1 MNCKSSNKIDLT
13 FAQQYE
19 ITKENFINI
28 PINTYSFSQRTKNCF
43 ASHGITTVYSLLSS
57 SRQSLLNIKG
67 FGNNCLNEIEKFCIT
82 LKKSTINN
90 SLNNKE
96 KIVSCF
102 KSILTIS
109 TTNTDL
115 SSYYNKEI
123 ISFCTELINLL
134 GKDFISLCINNSKF
148 VISTITLLCD
158 SKKIFKLQLEI
169 KETFDSIH
177 SNRKNNKVYPY
188 ILAFTIVD
196 EERYKL
202 QKLCKNENTT
212 LYEMMQ
218 YIPITN
224 NHTSELLLQFLKW
237 YTFNI
242 NDEIEEIINKTL
254 KITNSKQ
261 IINER
266 AQKFTLEK
274 IGKELGLTR
283 ERVRQIEAKTI
294 KIFSTYYKQYR
305 IIHKISA
312 EQNGEQ
318 ILLTSTIEKYCN
330 QYSQE
335 FLFFLQHYENTSY
348 TYDELLDSYILG
360 DDSITEQI
368 IQCIDTF
375 PDLIKKEQLQS
386 ILLSATQENNIPI
399 EILEN
404 AFLNIYKLS
413 ENIYYRNKLH
423 IESILQNT
431 IEKYYSNGLKVYDTE
446 EMKKFR
452 QHIILDYGN
461 ISLPQNDRAL
471 ASRIMKICILCNKGT
486 YKIKQNKHLSHE
498 LIKNIHEHILNNNNP
513 ILRIASLFN
522 IFKNELSPLGVD
534 NKYYFQGIL
543 HKLFSNEFLF
553 KKDYIFK
560 DPSFTFVYSSII
572 EYIKQS
578 SYPVTKTQL
587 QEKFPEITEAVISLA
602 TNSTPNILNFFGEY
616 FWAGKLSYF
625 ETEKNYIQNLI
636 DKIIRDQN
644 PHHVK
649 EIFEIINLEKPEIL
663 KRNAIRIPFSAFS
676 FLEYLFK
683 DNYQFSRPYIALKN
697 MDIGQPADRL
707 HDLIYSSDEF
717 EIIEIRKFAKQNH
730 YQIQSI
736 LDFVTTYN
744 VDYLLINSSTI
755 MKIDKIGITSNLA
768 KDIDEFIS
776 TVIKEPMPIKELQI
790 WHKLP
795 QLKISWTDWLLFSIL
810 KKWGE
815 KVSVATSSA
824 QLRNSVPLIAPLG
837 KMDLTTFMKLKPI
850 DNFKID
856 NGDDIDSLL
865 EDIIDDIILDET
877 NEF

>member
-1 MNCKSSNKIDLT
+1 MI
-13 FAQQYE
+13 
-19 ITKENFINI
+19 
-28 PINTYSFSQRTKNCF
+28 
-43 ASHGITTVYSLLSS
+43 
-57 SRQSLLNIKG
+57 
-67 FGNNCLNEIEKFCIT
+67 
-82 LKKSTINN
+82 
-90 SLNNKE
+90 
-96 KIVSCF
+96 
-102 KSILTIS
+102 
-109 TTNTDL
+109 
-115 SSYYNKEI
+115 
-123 ISFCTELINLL
+123 
-134 GKDFISLCINNSKF
+134 
-148 VISTITLLCD
+148 
-158 SKKIFKLQLEI
+158 
-169 KETFDSIH
+169 
-177 SNRKNNKVYPY
+177 
-188 ILAFTIVD
+188 
-196 EERYKL
+196 
-202 QKLCKNENTT
+202 
-212 LYEMMQ
+212 Q
-218 YIPITN
+218 YISITN
-224 NHTSELLLQFLKW
+224 NQTSELFLQFLKW

-242 NDEIEEIINKTL
+242 NDEIEELINKTL

-375 PDLIKKEQLQS
+375 PDLIKKDQLQS

-446 EMKKFR
+446 EMEKFR

-543 HKLFSNEFLF
+543 HELFSNEFLF

-636 DKIIRDQN
+636 DKIISDQN

-744 VDYLLINSSTI
+744 ADYLLINSSTI

-776 TVIKEPMPIKELQI
+776 TIVRDPMPINELQI

-795 QLKISWTDWLLFSIL
+795 QLKIPWTDWLLFSIL

-815 KVSVATSSA
+815 KVAVATSSA
-824 QLRNSVPLIAPLG
+824 QLRHSVPLIAPLG
-837 KMDLTTFMKLKPI
+837 KMDITAFMKLKPV
-850 DNFKID
+850 DTFKID
-856 NGDDIDSLL
+856 NIDNIDSLL

-877 NEF
+877 NEL

>member
-1 MNCKSSNKIDLT
+1 MNYPNSNKIDIT
-13 FAQQYE
+13 FAQQYG

-43 ASHGITTVYSLLSS
+43 ASYGITTVYSLLSS

-67 FGNNCLNEIEKFCIT
+67 FGNNCLKEIELFCIT
-82 LKKSTINN
+82 LKKNTI
-90 SLNNKE
+90 NNKE
-96 KIVSCF
+96 KIISCLQ
-102 KSILTIS
+102 SILTNIS
-109 TTNTDL
+109 TTNITL
-115 SSYYNKEI
+115 SYDKKTVL
-123 ISFCTELINLL
+123 FCTELINLL
-134 GKDFISLCINNSKF
+134 GKDFISLCINNQELVF
-148 VISTITLLCD
+148 STIELLCD
-158 SKKIFKLQLEI
+158 SKKIFKLQSEI
-169 KETFDSIH
+169 KENFENIPN
-177 SNRKNNKVYPY
+177 NRRNNKVYPY
-188 ILAFTIVD
+188 IFAFTIID

-202 QKLCKNENTT
+202 QKLCHNKNTT
-212 LYEMMQ
+212 LSELMQ
-218 YIPITN
+218 YISITN
-224 NHTSELLLQFLKW
+224 NQISELFLQFLKW

-242 NDEIEEIINKTL
+242 NDEIEELINKTL

-261 IINER
+261 IIHER

-274 IGKELGLTR
+274 IGKELGITR

-294 KIFSTYYKQYR
+294 KTFSKYYKQYR

-335 FLFFLQHYENTSY
+335 FLFFLQHYENTSF

-360 DDSITEQI
+360 DDSINEQI

-375 PDLIKKEQLQS
+375 PDLIKKDHLQNF
-386 ILLSATQENNIPI
+386 LLRTTQENSIPL

-423 IESILQNT
+423 ITSILQKT
-431 IEKYYSNGLKVYDTE
+431 LEKYYSNGIKVYDTE

-452 QHIILDYGN
+452 QNIILEYGN

-471 ASRIMKICILCNKGT
+471 ASRIMRICILSDKGT
-486 YKIKQNKHLSHE
+486 YKLKEKQYLSQK
-498 LIKNIHEHILNNNNP
+498 LIKNIREFIINNNYP

-522 IFKNELSPLGVD
+522 TFKNELFFLGVD

-543 HKLFSNEFLF
+543 HELFSDEFLF
-553 KKDYIFK
+553 RKDYIFK
-560 DPSFTFVYSSII
+560 DPTFTSVYSSII
-572 EYIKQS
+572 EYIKKS
-578 SYPVTKTQL
+578 PYPIPKTQL
-587 QEKFPEITEAVISLA
+587 QEKFPEISEAVISLA

-616 FWAGKLSYF
+616 FWAGHLSYF
-625 ETEKNYIQNLI
+625 ETEKNYLQHII
-636 DKIIRDQN
+636 SKIIEDQN
-644 PHHVK
+644 PHHII
-649 EIFEIINLEKPEIL
+649 EIFEIINSEQPEIL

-683 DNYQFSRPYIALKN
+683 ENYQFSRPYIALKN
-697 MDIGQPADRL
+697 IDIGQPADRL

-717 EIIEIRKFAKQNH
+717 EIIEIRKFAKKNH

-736 LDFVTTYN
+736 LDFVTNYN
-744 VDYLLINSSTI
+744 DDYLLINSSTL

-776 TVIKEPMPIKELQI
+776 TVIKDPMPIKELQI

-795 QLKISWTDWLLFSIL
+795 QLKIPWTDWLLFSIL

-824 QLRNSVPLIAPLG
+824 QLRHSVPLIAPLG
-837 KMDLTTFMKLKPI
+837 KMDITAFMKLKPI
-850 DNFKID
+850 NTFKID
-856 NGDDIDSLL
+856 NIDDIDSLL
-865 EDIIDDIILDET
+865 EDIIDDIILDGT

>member
-1 MNCKSSNKIDLT
+1 MNCKNSNKIDIT

-19 ITKENFINI
+19 ITKEDYINI

-43 ASHGITTVYSLLSS
+43 ASHEITTVYSLLSS
-57 SRQSLLNIKG
+57 SKQSLLNING

-96 KIVSCF
+96 KIVSCL

-134 GKDFISLCINNSKF
+134 GIDFISSCINNSKLA
-148 VISTITLLCD
+148 ISTITLLCD

-169 KETFDSIH
+169 KETFNSIP

-188 ILAFTIVD
+188 ILAFTIID
-196 EERYKL
+196 EERCKL

-212 LYEMMQ
+212 LYEMIQ
-218 YIPITN
+218 YISITN
-224 NHTSELLLQFLKW
+224 NQTSELFLQFLKW

-242 NDEIEEIINKTL
+242 NDEIEELINKTL

-375 PDLIKKEQLQS
+375 PDLIKKDQLQS

-446 EMKKFR
+446 EMEKFR

-543 HKLFSNEFLF
+543 HELFSNEFLF

-636 DKIIRDQN
+636 DKIISDQN

-744 VDYLLINSSTI
+744 ADYLLINSSTI

-776 TVIKEPMPIKELQI
+776 TIVRDPMPINELQI

-795 QLKISWTDWLLFSIL
+795 QLKIPWTDWLLFSIL

-815 KVSVATSSA
+815 KVAVATSSA
-824 QLRNSVPLIAPLG
+824 QLRHSVPLIAPLG
-837 KMDLTTFMKLKPI
+837 KMDITAFMKLKPV
-850 DNFKID
+850 DTFKID
-856 NGDDIDSLL
+856 NIDNIDSLL

-877 NEF
+877 NEL